1 MPQDQG
7 RNIPPGWTYNPSA
20 KSHRNPIVA
29 AALAGF
35 LIAGY
40 MAAFQFEWID
50 SVWDPFFGGDTE
62 EVLTSDISHALPIPD
77 AALGALA
84 YLADVIAGSIGGRR
98 RWKTAPWAVLA
109 FGFFV
114 GPLGIVSVLLVIL
127 QPTYVGAWCTLCMV
141 TAVISVAIIGPA
153 LDEVLATGQHLRRVH
168 DRGGSVWR
176 ALLGKDADDS
186 DDEPGE
192 GPSSDGRGA
201 EGGTR

>member
-1 MPQDQG
+1 MPQDP
-7 RNIPPGWTYNPSA
+7 NVPPGWTYNPSA
-20 KSHRNPIVA
+20 RSHRNPIVV

-40 MAAFQFEWID
+40 MAAFQFRWID
-50 SVWDPFFGGDTE
+50 AVWDPFFGDDTE
-62 EVLTSDISHALPIPD
+62 EVLTSDISHALPVPD

-98 RWKTAPWAVLA
+98 RWKTSPWAVLA

-114 GPLGIVSVLLVIL
+114 GPLGVVSVLLVIL

-141 TAVISVAIIGPA
+141 TAVIGPA
-153 LDEVLATGQHLRRVH
+153 LDEVLATAQHLRRVH

-176 ALLGKDADDS
+176 ALLGKDRDDD
-186 DDEPGE
+186 DDEPAE
-192 GPSSDGRGA
+192 SPPPTPDGRRA
-201 EGGTR
+201 EEASR